1 MASEENIPQG
11 GPTSAPLP
19 PSTSLPPTASSQATV
34 CQVCNENMTEGQD
47 FLIISECSHPFHRLC
62 IETYLSTSAECP
74 VCKRACQLNELRSWV
89 FPSKPTVSSRT
100 SHNRGK
106 GRGATGRHYN
116 TRGATRNLF
125 QEQQNLLNTSS
136 AIQPDQLQTPNRNTN
151 TSGNNNNFIIS
162 PLQSNANQ
170 TAQNIPAI
178 DYEEI
183 NRMIESNLIR
193 MMQNLNI
200 PQPHPVNTMAGNC
213 NRNPNN
219 NPTLN
224 ENNNFHNIPG
234 ISNNFPNMPSQNQ
247 NFCHFPPNSQAANI
261 SPNTFFSFNANN
273 MHADK
278 ITSIIHNWNLKF
290 DGSSNGL
297 SIDEFLYRVK
307 TLTKETFNDDFS
319 VICKNLNTLLT
330 GKAREWYW
338 RYHKQVPS
346 VNWDEFCHAIKGQ
359 YKEMKSTFDLRE
371 EIRNRKQRAGE
382 SYDTFFDALSTI
394 ADRLPRPMS
403 EEEFIEI
410 IARNLRPE
418 IRQDLLYVPIRSL
431 SHLRKLVQMRENFLS
446 DEYVRRTLN
455 QRSQN
460 PSLVPRRQISEIE
473 QGVNMD
479 NESEYLVEAVQ
490 KSDPPNVF
498 RCWNCDSSGHHWH
511 DCLEDRTI
519 FCYGCGAKDTYK
531 PQCPKCLSR
540 NQTSSKN
547 LRQMGPQKD
556 IV

>member
-136 AIQPDQLQTPNRNTN
+136 AIHPDQLQTPNRNTN

-193 MMQNLNI
+193 MM
-200 PQPHPVNTMAGNC
+200 
-213 NRNPNN
+213 
-219 NPTLN
+219 
-224 ENNNFHNIPG
+224 
-234 ISNNFPNMPSQNQ
+234 
-247 NFCHFPPNSQAANI
+247 
-261 SPNTFFSFNANN
+261 
-273 MHADK
+273 
-278 ITSIIHNWNLKF
+278 
-290 DGSSNGL
+290 
-297 SIDEFLYRVK
+297 LYYY
-307 TLTKETFNDDFS
+307 D
-319 VICKNLNTLLT
+319 TLLT

-479 NESEYLVEAVQ
+479 NASEYLVEAVQ

-556 IV
+556 LV